1 MLSVFSM
8 NESINI
14 IQRWQAAG
22 GFEVANKCCKH
33 LDSVFDAVSLM
44 DWRDEAKAFG
54 IAYALPL
61 QLFAGLIVVSMGIAG
76 ISWLAFT
83 FFPIETKLIKTQ
95 FCIASG
101 KCSPP
106 PD

>member
-1 MLSVFSM
+1 
-8 NESINI
+8 
-14 IQRWQAAG
+14 
-22 GFEVANKCCKH
+22 
-33 LDSVFDAVSLM
+33 M
-44 DWRDEAKAFG
+44 DWRDEARAFR

-61 QLFAGLIVVSMGIAG
+61 QLFAGLIVVFMSIAG
-76 ISWLAFT
+76 ISWLAFS
-83 FFPIETKLIKTQ
+83 FFPVETKLIKTQ